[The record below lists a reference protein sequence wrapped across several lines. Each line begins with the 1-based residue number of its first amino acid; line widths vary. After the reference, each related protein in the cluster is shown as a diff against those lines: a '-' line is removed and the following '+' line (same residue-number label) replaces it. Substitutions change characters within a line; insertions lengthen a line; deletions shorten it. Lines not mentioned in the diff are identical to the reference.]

1 MGGEGQMSIEG
12 KNQVLFYK
20 TPHEGISFL
29 GSLWNSAVALE
40 VLEVTTW
47 QLRGEVASAAL
58 CTDYSGNQ
66 IHGWKT

>member
-20 TPHEGISFL
+20 TPHEGIDFL
-29 GSLWNSAVALE
+29 GSLWNCAVAWE

-47 QLRGEVASAAL
+47 QLRGDVASAA
-58 CTDYSGNQ
+58 
-66 IHGWKT
+66 